1 MGEDA
6 ALRLRAL
13 LRLEPG
19 PLGTRPKNRLKT
31 VLSAL
36 LRGSDTKALLDAP
49 LPVKNARAKKRGRRQ
64 AAPCRAA
71 SALQPGEIRGGLG
84 GFRRGGEDRFL
95 VFLHD
100 RQPMSEILR
109 MIGARLVGD
118 LKIGTEEGGA

>member
-36 LRGSDTKALLDAP
+36 LRGSDTKALPDAP
-49 LPVKNARAKKRGRRQ
+49 LPGKNSRAKKGAAVRRPRAGRHQ
-64 AAPCRAA
+64 PCSPVRYAAA
-71 SALQPGEIRGGLG
+71 SEAFDAAVKIA
-84 GFRRGGEDRFL
+84 FL
-95 VFLHD
+95 SSFMMES
-100 RQPMSEILR
+100 QE
-109 MIGARLVGD
+109 ARYC
-118 LKIGTEEGGA
+118 A